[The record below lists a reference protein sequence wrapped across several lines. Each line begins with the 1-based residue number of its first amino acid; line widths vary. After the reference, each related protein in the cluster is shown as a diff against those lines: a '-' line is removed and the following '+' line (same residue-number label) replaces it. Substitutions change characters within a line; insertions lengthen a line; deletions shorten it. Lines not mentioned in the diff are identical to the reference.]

1 MRISDW
7 SSDVCSS
14 DLSAQ
19 KKAAAA
25 EKAEFGRVR
34 DEIRERLSTAVDL
47 RELAENLIIEETD
60 EGLRIQITDRG
71 QVSMFAVGSADINAD
86 GQRLVRIIGE
96 AISDIP
102 NRITVSGH
110 TDSLPFSPGAA
121 YGNWELSAERANAA
135 RRGIV
140 AAGTD
145 EARVLRVEGQADA
158 DHLFPDAPTDPRN
171 RRIGITLL
179 RRVPIAEGKNAGH

>member
-1 MRISDW
+1 MCLLVSICLPTLTKIHSFFFLMIPQPPR
-7 SSDVCSS
+7 
-14 DLSAQ
+14 
-19 KKAAAA
+19 
-25 EKAEFGRVR
+25 
-34 DEIRERLSTAVDL
+34 STPTDTL
-47 RELAENLIIEETD
+47 FPYTTLFRSLAENLIIEETD

-86 GQRLVRIIGE
+86 GQRLVRIIGA

-158 DHLFPDAPTDPRN
+158 DHLFPDAPTDPQ
-171 RRIGITLL
+171 IG
-179 RRVPIAEGKNAGH
+179 RAHV